1 MAGFNNVGQ
10 SGLSY
15 VDQLKSLQEN
25 KKPDET
31 TGKQDLKQEDF
42 LSLLTKQL
50 SQQDPFKPVS
60 NDQMIAQMASFAT
73 VDGIGKMNSQFE
85 SLNSSMTSNQAL
97 QASSLVGR

>member
-1 MAGFNNVGQ
+1 MAGINNVGQ

-15 VDQLKSLQEN
+15 VDQLKNLQDS

-50 SQQDPFKPVS
+50 AQQDPFKPVS
-60 NDQMIAQMASFAT
+60 ND
-73 VDGIGKMNSQFE
+73 
-85 SLNSSMTSNQAL
+85 
-97 QASSLVGR
+97 R

>member
-1 MAGFNNVGQ
+1 MAGINNVGQ

-15 VDQLKSLQEN
+15 VDQLKNLQDS

-50 SQQDPFKPVS
+50 GSTRP
-60 NDQMIAQMASFAT
+60 I
-73 VDGIGKMNSQFE
+73 
-85 SLNSSMTSNQAL
+85 
-97 QASSLVGR
+97 

>member
-1 MAGFNNVGQ
+1 MAGINNVGQ

-15 VDQLKSLQEN
+15 IDQLKSLQEN
-25 KKPDET
+25 KKAEGS

-60 NDQMIAQMASFAT
+60 NDQMIAQNGVICDRRWHWQDEHS
-73 VDGIGKMNSQFE
+73 V
-85 SLNSSMTSNQAL
+85 
-97 QASSLVGR
+97 